1 MHSLS
6 NVRFMNSGLDEKSAF
21 AGRLHEVCTDKGL
34 PAERGRQSALATLFN
49 VSPNAA
55 RKWLLGTGLPELEV
69 AIRLAKWGQVNLE
82 WLLTGRG
89 PKRGAIFETKA
100 IVLGEA
106 IEELPEA
113 DRQQALDF
121 VRYKLERS
129 STALLSGERLARYM
143 TMLDAFAKT
152 PKPPTPPP
160 KRK

>member
-1 MHSLS
+1 MS
-6 NVRFMNSGLDEKSAF
+6 NLRCMNSGLDEKSAF

-34 PAERGRQSALATLFN
+34 PNERGRQSALAAQFN

-55 RKWLLGTGLPELEV
+55 RKWLLGNGLPELEV

-89 PKRGAIFETKA
+89 PKRGAIVETKSL
-100 IVLGEA
+100 VLGEA

-129 STALLSGERLARYM
+129 STALLSGERLTRYM

-152 PKPPTPPP
+152 PKPPPPPP
-160 KRK
+160 KKK